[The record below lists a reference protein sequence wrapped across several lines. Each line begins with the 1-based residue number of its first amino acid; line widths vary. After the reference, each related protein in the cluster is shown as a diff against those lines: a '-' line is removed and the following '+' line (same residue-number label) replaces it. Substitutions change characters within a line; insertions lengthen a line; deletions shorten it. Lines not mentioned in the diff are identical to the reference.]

1 MSGETDGVN
10 NEVRGMERLCQ
21 HIISQQIHY
30 PGSRI
35 YIITDLVDDLDY
47 MLRQQGIE
55 SDTVSIINP
64 SK

>member
-1 MSGETDGVN
+1 
-10 NEVRGMERLCQ
+10 MERLCQ

-35 YIITDLVDDLDY
+35 YIITDLVDDLGY